1 MTVLILIAVLWVLPI
16 FIAASM
22 GTPKGREGWMYGAL
36 LGWLGV
42 LLLAALPKNTARG
55 AFVECPH
62 CRETIRHNA
71 SVCPHCQREV
81 APTVSAV

>member
-1 MTVLILIAVLWVLPI
+1 MTVLIVIAVLWVLPI
-16 FIAASM
+16 FIASSM
-22 GTPKGREGWMYGAL
+22 GKPKGREGWMYGIL

-71 SVCPHCQREV
+71 SVCPHCQREI
-81 APTVSAV
+81 PTAV